1 VSITSLASRL
11 AFALL
16 LIVTAF
22 GALPLHA
29 QHAGGDIASVETN
42 ADL

>member
-11 AFALL
+11 AFALF

-29 QHAGGDIASVETN
+29 QLERGDTASVEASTN
-42 ADL
+42 L